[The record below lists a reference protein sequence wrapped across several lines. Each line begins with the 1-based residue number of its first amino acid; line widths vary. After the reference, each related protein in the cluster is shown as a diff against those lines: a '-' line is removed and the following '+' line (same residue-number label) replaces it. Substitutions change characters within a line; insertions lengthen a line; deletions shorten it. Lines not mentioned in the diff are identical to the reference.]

1 MNELKIVLI
10 LAARTFKVSPSYD
23 EWDQLQRQRRSLWD
37 KMVGVIGGEE
47 INTIY
52 GVGHI
57 GLRRRELTRRMATR
71 AACHFSSNTVHVCNW
86 YWEQIHQMQISRCFK
101 AQ

>member
-52 GVGHI
+52 GDGAY
-57 GLRRRELTRRMATR
+57 R
-71 AACHFSSNTVHVCNW
+71 SK
-86 YWEQIHQMQISRCFK
+86 K
-101 AQ
+101 AGTHPADGYPCRVSLFQ